1 MFPLVCIWYT
11 HDFQQF
17 YKLCLRKA
25 QLDKLVCLMYGIIIQ
40 RWFTLY
46 NSNVNLWFTLFS
58 HICLHN
64 PSYLF
69 IYSRLLRYFVYFF
82 VKKKKIHIYSCWDF
96 GNHISYLE
104 WLHRKYQGKRG
115 ELILNIAWWVLKW
128 ANEMISRKPK
138 ESTHDTLLMEQKVN
152 LEFTRGFAESTRR
165 RKREST
171 REIIWQK
178 SVFIDNSLIC
188 FWWLQNI

>member
-1 MFPLVCIWYT
+1 MYVFDIHMISNNFINFVCGKHNLIN
-11 HDFQQF
+11 
-17 YKLCLRKA
+17 
-25 QLDKLVCLMYGIIIQ
+25 
-40 RWFTLY
+40 WFAWCMVSPSKDGLH
-46 NSNVNLWFTLFS
+46 FTIPMWTWDSPYSHIFVS
-58 HICLHN
+58 TIHHICLFILVY
-64 PSYLF
+64 SGILF
-69 IYSRLLRYFVYFF
+69 IFSL
-82 VKKKKIHIYSCWDF
+82 KKKKIHIYSCWDF

-128 ANEMISRKPK
+128 ANEMILRKPK

>member
-1 MFPLVCIWYT
+1 MQLDLVAQIGGSLISIMFPLVCIWYT

-25 QLDKLVCLMYGIIIQ
+25 QLDKLVCLMYVIIIQ

-69 IYSRLLRYFVYFF
+69 IYSRLLKYFVIFF
-82 VKKKKIHIYSCWDF
+82 VKKKNHIYSCWDF
-96 GNHISYLE
+96 KNHISYLE
-104 WLHRKYQGKRG
+104 WLHMNAT
-115 ELILNIAWWVLKW
+115 LFAW
-128 ANEMISRKPK
+128 
-138 ESTHDTLLMEQKVN
+138 
-152 LEFTRGFAESTRR
+152 
-165 RKREST
+165 
-171 REIIWQK
+171 II
-178 SVFIDNSLIC
+178 VRD
-188 FWWLQNI
+188 